1 MTATPIP
8 RTLSMTIYG
17 DLDISIIDELP
28 PGRKVINTIWK
39 SDSSRL
45 QIISLMKRE
54 ISLGRQIYVVFPLIE
69 ESKKLDHK
77 NLMDGYEKFK
87 REFPLPD
94 FQISIVHGKMTNE
107 EKEYEMKRFV
117 DGIANI
123 LVATTVIEVGV
134 NVPNAS
140 VMIIESSERFGLSQL
155 HQLRGRVG
163 RGSDQSYCV
172 LVSGDKLSSEA
183 KNDYQPWSS
192 ILMDL
197 KYQKL
202 I

>member
-77 NLMDGYEKFK
+77 NLMDGYENLI
-87 REFPLPD
+87 REFPLPN

-155 HQLRGRVG
+155 HQL
-163 RGSDQSYCV
+163 
-172 LVSGDKLSSEA
+172 LS
-183 KNDYQPWSS
+183 
-192 ILMDL
+192 
-197 KYQKL
+197 L
-202 I
+202 IHI